1 MRLRYEPVVMHQVM
15 IIAVFMLTIRG
26 VVTDPQT
33 KILNEECSQ
42 FKTTDTLSNFNSNL
56 NKTLGDSRNQ
66 LSGNIHFATA
76 FSLDVFG
83 LAQCRNYLSTA
94 DCVACFDAGVDQIKQ
109 SCPAYDGAH
118 IVYEGCFL
126 RYEAHNFFNEFTAQD
141 NSGVCST
148 NRSVSQAT
156 AFNQVVAGLLPDLVS
171 ATPKMNQ
178 VFAATT
184 RQVFDGGVTAT
195 VYAVAQCVETISK
208 TDCQSCL
215 TVAYN
220 NIQNCPPEADGSA
233 INMRCFM
240 RYSNTSFFADN
251 QITNIAQYLKGGG
264 SSKKTAIIGAVV
276 GGLVLLLLIL
286 SFFLWKRSRMSKKA
300 GSGNISGINNVQGPL
315 IYSYRDLKAAT
326 KDFSSEYK
334 VGEGG
339 FGDVYKGIIKNG
351 DIVAVKKLAI
361 TSTRVNTEFES
372 EVRLISNVHH
382 RNIIRL
388 LGCSAKGPEKLLVY
402 EYMENGSL
410 DTFLYGDKRG
420 TLTWKQRVDI
430 IMGTARGLTYIHEQ
444 FHVCIIHRDIKS
456 SNVLLDDDFQPKIAD
471 FGLARLL
478 PNDQTHLSTRF
489 AGTFGYTAPE
499 YAIHGHLSEKV
510 DTYAYGIMVL
520 EIISGRRCSDM
531 TNEAGTESLLQY
543 AWKLYENDMH
553 WKLIDETLDPS
564 EYEVENVKKITEIAL
579 KCTQSPVSVRPTMSE
594 VLVLLVNEGSVEQKP
609 SSKPTLVQLDHNV
622 TVIDNISTSTA
633 PSVSSAMLTFTDST
647 DH

>member
-1 MRLRYEPVVMHQVM
+1 M
-15 IIAVFMLTIRG
+15 IVVFMLTIGG

-33 KILNEECSQ
+33 KLLNEECSQ
-42 FKTTDTLSNFNSNL
+42 FKTADTLSNFNSNF
-56 NKTLGDSRNQ
+56 NKTFGNIRNQ

-76 FSLDVFG
+76 LSLDVFG
-83 LAQCRNYLSTA
+83 LAQCRNYLSTG
-94 DCVACFDAGVDQIKQ
+94 DCIACFDAGVNRITR

-118 IVYEGCFL
+118 IVLEGCFL
-126 RYEAHNFFNEFTAQD
+126 RYEAHNFFSEYTEQD

-156 AFNQVVAGLLPDLVS
+156 AFNQVVQGLLPDLVA
-171 ATPKMNQ
+171 ATPKMNN
-178 VFAATT
+178 VYAATT
-184 RQVFDGGVTAT
+184 RQVFDGGATAT
-195 VYAVAQCVETISK
+195 VYAVAQCIETISK
-208 TDCQSCL
+208 SDCQSCL
-215 TVAYN
+215 TTAYN
-220 NIQNCPPEADGSA
+220 NIRDCPPEADGSA
-233 INMRCFM
+233 INMRCFI
-240 RYSNTSFFADN
+240 RYSNTSFFAEN

-264 SSKKTAIIGAVV
+264 SSMKTAIIGAVV
-276 GGLVLLLLIL
+276 GGLSFLLLIL
-286 SFFLWKRSRMSKKA
+286 LFFLWNRLRMSKKA
-300 GSGNISGINNVQGPL
+300 GNGNISGINNLQGPL
-315 IYSYRDLKAAT
+315 IYSYKDLKAAT
-326 KDFSSEYK
+326 KNFSLEYK

-388 LGCSAKGPEKLLVY
+388 LGCSSKGPEKLLVY

-430 IMGTARGLTYIHEQ
+430 ITGTARGLTYIHEQ

-456 SNVLLDDDFQPKIAD
+456 SNILLDDDFQPKISD

-489 AGTFGYTAPE
+489 AGTLGYTAPE

-553 WKLIDETLDPS
+553 SNLIDQTLDPS
-564 EYEVENVKKITEIAL
+564 EYEVESVKKVIQIAL
-579 KCTQSPVSVRPTMSE
+579 KCTQSPVSIRPTMSE
-594 VLVLLVNEGSVEQKP
+594 VVVLLVNEGSVDQKP
-609 SSKPTLVQLDHNV
+609 PSKPT
-622 TVIDNISTSTA
+622 VIDGVSTSTT
-633 PSVSSAMLTFTDST
+633 PSISSATFTSMESGGR
-647 DH
+647 